1 MAVRLPAEWE
11 PQSAVMLTWPHA
23 NTDWGTDLPVVFGVM
38 AAIAKAICSEQTLLS
53 VCVSDTHCEQVRAL
67 LKAAGADA
75 SRLRFAVAPSNDTW
89 ARDHG
94 PLTTLGALGPV
105 INDFAFNGWGGKF
118 DAKNDNEITARLCSK
133 KVFGSNTV
141 KTSSFVLEGGAVET
155 DGQGTLLATRSSL
168 IDQRRNPDMDCAEIE
183 AVLTESLGIHRYLWL
198 DHGALSGDDTDSHID
213 TLARFVD
220 RHTIAYA
227 TVPEGHPDSIS
238 LQAMA
243 EQLQRFRTVTGEPY
257 RLVPLPFPGWHTD
270 DEGRLLPA
278 SYANFLIVN
287 HQVLLPIYGVDND
300 QLAIACLRELTPD
313 RRIVPIDC
321 RPIIRQNGS
330 LHCLTMQFPA
340 ALTVYDAS
348 P

>member
-23 NTDWGTDLPVVFGVM
+23 DTDWGTDLAAVFGVM
-38 AAIAKAICSEQTLLS
+38 TTIAKAICSEQTLLS
-53 VCVSDTHCEQVRAL
+53 VCVSDAHRQQVRAL

-94 PLTTLGALGPV
+94 PLTTLDARGPV
-105 INDFAFNGWGGKF
+105 INDFSFNGWGGKF
-118 DAKNDNEITARLCSK
+118 DAKKDNEITARLCSRN
-133 KVFGSNTV
+133 VFGSNKV
-141 KTSSFVLEGGAVET
+141 KTSSLVLEGGAVET
-155 DGQGTLLATRSSL
+155 DGLGTLLATRSSL
-168 IDQRRNPDMDCAEIE
+168 IDQRRNPDMDCAQIE
-183 AVLTESLGIHRYLWL
+183 AVLTESLGINRYLWL

-220 RHTIAYA
+220 PHTIAYA
-227 TVPEGHPDSIS
+227 TVAEGHPDAAS
-238 LQAMA
+238 LRAMA
-243 EQLQRFRTVTGEPY
+243 EQLRQFRTASGEPY
-257 RLVPLPFPGWHTD
+257 RLVPLPSPGWHTD
-270 DEGRLLPA
+270 DQGRLLPA
-278 SYANFLIVN
+278 SYANFLVIN
-287 HQVLLPIYGVDND
+287 RKVLLPIYGVDND
-300 QLAIACLRELTPD
+300 QRAIACLRELMPD
-313 RRIVPIDC
+313 REIVPIDC

-340 ALTVYDAS
+340 ALTVYDAT